1 MYPAPPV
8 TNVRIA
14 DTHAS
19 CADGALNRVRRCRC
33 CRNSVVTV
41 NPTWLY
47 VATFLGAIV
56 FSLLLVPAVREYAR
70 SRRIHDNPGGHKS
83 HSTPVPYLGGVAMVA
98 AFSVAMVI
106 GVMVRRAAQLDD
118 GAVRI
123 SFGNLLQQGDGLVRE
138 LAVVLGVALTFSVMG
153 LVDDLRGLSPW
164 FRFIVGLCLAVSV
177 VMFGISFE
185 SPLPTWADYA
195 ITVVWILGMTN
206 AFNLLDNIDGLAA
219 GTAAVAAGSFFFIAV
234 LNDQQYSALLAI
246 GLAGAMLGFLRS
258 NFHPATIYMGDA
270 GSLFIGFM
278 MAYLG
283 LKMRTTTTEVPQ
295 LFAPVVV
302 LGVAVLDTTVVVV
315 SRVRRGV
322 SPFTG
327 GQDHLSH
334 RFLRLGLSVR
344 RAVTALLVGSVA
356 LGVLAVGLSEA
367 SADVGYWILA
377 AAVVSGGM
385 ATIVLT
391 TKVARAED
399 EQADNITVL
408 RRSIG

>member
-1 MYPAPPV
+1 MVLV
-8 TNVRIA
+8 TSA
-14 DTHAS
+14 
-19 CADGALNRVRRCRC
+19 
-33 CRNSVVTV
+33 
-41 NPTWLY
+41 WLH
-47 VATFLGAIV
+47 VATFLGATM
-56 FSLLLVPAVREYAR
+56 FSLLLVPTVREFAR
-70 SRRIHDNPGGHKS
+70 SRQIHDNPGGHKS
-83 HSTPVPYLGGVAMVA
+83 HRSPVPYLGGVAMA
-98 AFSVAMVI
+98 LSFSAAMVV
-106 GVMVRRAAQLDD
+106 GV
-118 GAVRI
+118 AVWR
-123 SFGNLLQQGDGLVRE
+123 SARLENGDLNLALGNLITQGDGLVRE
-138 LAVVLGVALTFSVMG
+138 LVVMLGVALLFSLMG

-164 FRFIVGLCLAVSV
+164 LRFFVGLGLATSV
-177 VMFGISFE
+177 VLFGISLN
-185 SPLPTWADYA
+185 SPLPAWADGV
-195 ITVVWILGMTN
+195 ISVVWILGMTN

-219 GTAAVAAGSFFFIAV
+219 GTAAVASGAFFFIAV
-234 LNDQQYSALLAI
+234 INEQPFSALLAI

-258 NFHPATIYMGDA
+258 NFHPASIYMGDA

-283 LKMRTTTTEVPQ
+283 LKMRTTVTEIPQ

-344 RAVTALLVGSVA
+344 RSVTSLLVASVA

-367 SADVGYWILA
+367 PAGVGYWILA

-391 TKVARAED
+391 TKVARVETSS
-399 EQADNITVL
+399 ESNVTPLHRNI
-408 RRSIG
+408 G